1 MVSQNKTFSFR
12 IIRQVNNSF
21 SNKWRHV
28 DCMTRTERHRPVQ
41 NLNTKLELS
50 AQADQGWP
58 PMFVCVCAGG
68 GGGGGGRRRLP

>member
-1 MVSQNKTFSFR
+1 
-12 IIRQVNNSF
+12 
-21 SNKWRHV
+21 
-28 DCMTRTERHRPVQ
+28 MTRTERHRPVQ

-68 GGGGGGRRRLP
+68 GGGGGGGAEVTLNLAC